1 MERYHLFA
9 YPPAS
14 AAGTFGFGLIFG
26 FVLDSI
32 AKIPWAWLHFCLQQ
46 ATLFGGN
53 MRLDM
58 LYDGNDSWILLF
70 GYSD

>member
-32 AKIPWAWLHFCLQQ
+32 AKIPWAWLNF
-46 ATLFGGN
+46 LFVASYLFWWEYEVGN
-53 MRLDM
+53 AVR
-58 LYDGNDSWILLF
+58 WE
-70 GYSD
+70 